1 MGGGTGKKI
10 CVLEISI
17 LTSVGMIEY
26 GHLKILSS
34 VKSTRTWEVGIVRIN
49 ILRTL
54 YINEKI
60 AATVFFKKMAG
71 FLCKSEL
78 WGIFNWLYSHM
89 ALPSSRVA
97 LKPNILQLQWIAAA
111 WQPLEEKWG
120 SINYKTQRRELSLF
134 GEK

>member
-1 MGGGTGKKI
+1 MGGHRKKN
-10 CVLEISI
+10 LRFRISI

-34 VKSTRTWEVGIVRIN
+34 VKSTRTWHGSGGQIVRIN
-49 ILRTL
+49 ILRTM

-78 WGIFNWLYSHM
+78 
-89 ALPSSRVA
+89 
-97 LKPNILQLQWIAAA
+97 
-111 WQPLEEKWG
+111 
-120 SINYKTQRRELSLF
+120 
-134 GEK
+134 